1 MQQLMEAT
9 VKGKFAGYCV
19 HLGNV
24 LHQNLGGRFEGY
36 SLSYSLTYRFKRE
49 PVLRKLL
56 AGLPLTV
63 LQQRKALII
72 CFSALICLRRNQEPW
87 PSPPPL
93 VAQTS
98 RLKP

>member
-19 HLGNV
+19 NLGNV

-36 SLSYSLTYRFKRE
+36 RFKRE
-49 PVLRKLL
+49 PVLMKLL

-72 CFSALICLRRNQEPW
+72 CFSVLICLRRNQEPW